1 MGTLYLVATPIGNH
15 EDIMAR
21 ALRVLREVP
30 LIAAEDTRHTG
41 RLLAHFGIETPMVSY
56 HAHNQRSRRERLVAA
71 LAIGAVAFVSDAGT
85 PGISDP
91 GHDLVVAAV
100 DAGHTVSPI
109 PGPSAVAAAVGAS
122 GLVEGPFL
130 ALGFLPRRG
139 PDRRQVIARAGAA
152 GVPLVLFEAPGR
164 LAETLSELRQAWGDR
179 PAAVLRELT
188 KRHEEI
194 QRGTLD
200 SLSAVAQQAPPR
212 GEIVVVVGAQPD
224 AHEHDEDAAH
234 IVGRLRQAGL
244 SPSQAARE
252 AATLTGLSRSTL
264 YDLARSTDLGNV
276 ALVEESDGEPGA
288 NQHDSSAAKP

>member
-1 MGTLYLVATPIGNH
+1 MGTLYLVATPIGNV
-15 EDIMAR
+15 EDITVR

-41 RLLAHFGIETPMVSY
+41 RLLAHFGIQTPMLSY

-71 LAIGAVAFVSDAGT
+71 LTVGDVALVSDAGT

-100 DAGHTVSPI
+100 DAGHKVSPI

-122 GLVEGPFL
+122 GLVDGPFL

-194 QRGTLD
+194 QRGTLA
-200 SLSAVAQQAPPR
+200 SLGDVAHRAPPR
-212 GEIVVVVGAQPD
+212 GEIVVVVGAQTD
-224 AHEHDEDAAH
+224 ANQHDEDATQ
-234 IVGRLRQAGL
+234 IVRRLRQAGL

-252 AATLTGLSRSTL
+252 AAALTGLPRSTL
-264 YDLARSTDLGNV
+264 YDLARSTGLGDAV
-276 ALVEESDGEPGA
+276 LVEEADGEPGA
-288 NQHDSSAAKP
+288 N